1 MKPESDFPIVEQQQG
16 SGDATRIVC
25 SVLPGRGRAASVRA
39 AEVDRLSELTC
50 GSLVSGSLNLMSL
63 RPTWL
68 NMESAFFVAGE
79 HHYWKAE
86 IEGIPVIL
94 NRWHGCPAH
103 VYEVFSEVHLRS
115 ALSLRDESR
124 VSLSIPREHVD
135 VERTAALGNM
145 LVWYA
150 AWRWREHFYYAGERY
165 LWLLRHPY
173 LRRYTR
179 RAFQ

>member
-1 MKPESDFPIVEQQQG
+1 MKPESEFSVLNRQQG
-16 SGDATRIVC
+16 SGDVTTVVC
-25 SVLPGRGRAASVRA
+25 SVLPGRGRASRVRA
-39 AEVDRLSELTC
+39 AEVDRLSALNC
-50 GSLVSGSLNLMSL
+50 GPLVRGSLNLMSL

-68 NMESAFFVAGE
+68 NLESAFFVAGE

-135 VERTAALGNM
+135 AERTSALGNL

-150 AWRWREHFYYAGERY
+150 AWRWRERFYYAGERY

-173 LRRYTR
+173 FRRYTR